1 MWPTLGVKFIFALV
15 ICTEMHI
22 YVRAE
27 WNSSDTTDFQTKPE
41 QQTYGLY
48 IERLENVI
56 QKQSTVIENLQK
68 VVSQQGNRIGRL
80 ENISRNNDGNNQATS
95 RQSSLHLSQRI
106 VNGITPQE
114 TTMSRR
120 FLTPGGTFK
129 NYFKNELQKSG
140 LYLNSSQTMVM
151 SITLLITLFADSNSF
166 NTNHSLL
173 N

>member
-1 MWPTLGVKFIFALV
+1 MWRTFGVKLIFALV

-27 WNSSDTTDFQTKPE
+27 WNSSETTDFQTKPE

-56 QKQSTVIENLQK
+56 QKQFTIIENLQK

-95 RQSSLHLSQRI
+95 RESSVHLSQRI
-106 VNGITPQE
+106 DNAITHKGS
-114 TTMSRR
+114 TMSTR
-120 FLTPGGTFK
+120 
-129 NYFKNELQKSG
+129 
-140 LYLNSSQTMVM
+140 
-151 SITLLITLFADSNSF
+151 LLIPGEIFLKIIGQVSTI
-166 NTNHSLL
+166 
-173 N
+173 

>member
-1 MWPTLGVKFIFALV
+1 
-15 ICTEMHI
+15 MHI

-56 QKQSTVIENLQK
+56 QKQSTIIENLQK

-95 RQSSLHLSQRI
+95 GDSSLHLSQRI

-114 TTMSRR
+114 STMSQR
-120 FLTPGGTFK
+120 FLTPGGTF
-129 NYFKNELQKSG
+129 
-140 LYLNSSQTMVM
+140 
-151 SITLLITLFADSNSF
+151 
-166 NTNHSLL
+166 
-173 N
+173 

>member
-56 QKQSTVIENLQK
+56 QKQSIDGHEY
-68 VVSQQGNRIGRL
+68 
-80 ENISRNNDGNNQATS
+80 NIANN
-95 RQSSLHLSQRI
+95 I
-106 VNGITPQE
+106 IC
-114 TTMSRR
+114 R
-120 FLTPGGTFK
+120 F
-129 NYFKNELQKSG
+129 
-140 LYLNSSQTMVM
+140 
-151 SITLLITLFADSNSF
+151 
-166 NTNHSLL
+166 
-173 N
+173 

>member
-1 MWPTLGVKFIFALV
+1 
-15 ICTEMHI
+15 MHI

-56 QKQSTVIENLQK
+56 QKQFTIIENLQK

-95 RQSSLHLSQRI
+95 RESSVHLSQRI
-106 VNGITPQE
+106 DNAITHKGS
-114 TTMSRR
+114 TMSTRL
-120 FLTPGGTFK
+120 LTPGEIFLKIIGQVST
-129 NYFKNELQKSG
+129 
-140 LYLNSSQTMVM
+140 
-151 SITLLITLFADSNSF
+151 I
-166 NTNHSLL
+166 
-173 N
+173 

>member
-27 WNSSDTTDFQTKPE
+27 WNSSETIDFQTKPE
-41 QQTYGLY
+41 QQTYDLY

-56 QKQSTVIENLQK
+56 QKQFTIIENLQK

-95 RQSSLHLSQRI
+95 GDSSLHLSKRI
-106 VNGITPQE
+106 VNAITHQE
-114 TTMSRR
+114 STMSQR
-120 FLTPGGTFK
+120 FLTPGGTF
-129 NYFKNELQKSG
+129 
-140 LYLNSSQTMVM
+140 
-151 SITLLITLFADSNSF
+151 
-166 NTNHSLL
+166 
-173 N
+173 